1 VRSRSA
7 RALAGI
13 AAALVALGVAEL
25 VAVLV
30 GPDSAPLQAL
40 GATVVDHTPQWLREW
55 VIETFATADKAILFA
70 SMLIVALLVATA
82 AGLLERPSR
91 PVGSAIFGGFG
102 ILAAVAALSRPDA
115 TWVAMLPAL
124 VGAAG
129 GIVVLRVLTRRS
141 AEPTDRREFLRL
153 AGIAAAVGA
162 LTWAGGRWLGSYAR
176 NVSADRAGLRLPAPA
191 SPAPPVPADADLH
204 IDGLASYVTGND
216 DFYRIDTALFVPQ
229 VSTADW
235 SLRIHGMV
243 DRELTLDFAD
253 LVARPAVERLVTLTC
268 VSNPVGGDLI
278 GNARWLG
285 FPVAD
290 LLAEVGVHPDADMVL
305 SRSTDDFTA
314 GTPLEVLTD
323 GRDALIAI
331 GMNGEPLPVAHGYPA
346 RLVVP
351 GLYGYVSA
359 TKWLADLE
367 VTRFD
372 RATAYWTQ
380 RGWSPRGPIKT
391 ACRIDVPRASTKL
404 THGPVTVAG
413 VAWAQHRG
421 IDRVEVQVDDGPW
434 QPAELAEAISIDT
447 WVQWRFDWDADPGT
461 HTFRVRATDADG
473 EVQTSRVQGVVPD
486 GATGLD
492 ERTVTVA

>member
-1 VRSRSA
+1 MRSRRA

-25 VAVLV
+25 MSALV
-30 GPDSAPLQAL
+30 GPDASPLQAL

-55 VIETFATADKAILFA
+55 VIETFGTADKAILFA
-70 SMLIVALLVATA
+70 SMLIVAVLVAATA
-82 AGLLERPSR
+82 GIIERPTR
-91 PVGSAIFGGFG
+91 PVGSAIFAVFG
-102 ILAAVAALSRPDA
+102 ILAAAAALGRPDA
-115 TWVAMLPAL
+115 TWTAALPAL
-124 VGAAG
+124 VGAAA
-129 GIVVLRVLTRRS
+129 GIVVLRLLTSRS
-141 AEPTDRREFLRL
+141 TEPTDRRDFLRL

-162 LTWAGGRWLGSYAR
+162 IAWVGGRWLGSNAR
-176 NVSADRAGLRLPAPA
+176 NVSADRAAQRLPTPA
-191 SPAPPVPADADLH
+191 SPAPPIPADADLR
-204 IDGLASYVTGND
+204 IGGVASYVTNND
-216 DFYRIDTALFVPQ
+216 DFYRIDTALILPQ
-229 VSTADW
+229 VSTQGW

-243 DRELTLDFAD
+243 DRERTLTFAD
-253 LVARPAVERLVTLTC
+253 LTARPAVERLVTLTC

-290 LLAEVGVHPDADMVL
+290 LLAEAGVHPDSDMVL
-305 SRSTDDFTA
+305 SRSTDNFTA

-359 TKWLADLE
+359 TKWLTDLE

-372 RATAYWTQ
+372 RASAYWTQ
-380 RGWSPRGPIKT
+380 RGWSARGPIKT
-391 ACRIDVPRASTKL
+391 ASRIDVPRPSAKL
-404 THGPVTVAG
+404 SPGPVTVAG

-434 QPAELAEAISIDT
+434 LPARLSQQYSTDT
-447 WVQWRFDWDADPGT
+447 WRQWAYDWDAAAGP
-461 HTFRVRATDADG
+461 HTLRARATDRTGATQTAD
-473 EVQTSRVQGVVPD
+473 VAPVLPD
-486 GATGLD
+486 GATGLPAVSV
-492 ERTVTVA
+492 RVG

>member
-1 VRSRSA
+1 VQ
-7 RALAGI
+7 ALAGI

-30 GPDSAPLQAL
+30 GPNAAPLQAL

-55 VIETFATADKAILFA
+55 VIETFGTADKAILFG
-70 SMLIVALLVATA
+70 SMLIVVALVATV

-102 ILAAVAALSRPDA
+102 ILAAVAALTRPGA
-115 TWVAMLPAL
+115 SWTAALPAL
-124 VGAAG
+124 VGAAAG
-129 GIVVLRVLTRRS
+129 VAVLRLLVPKS
-141 AEPTDRREFLRL
+141 AEPTDRRDFLRL
-153 AGIAAAVGA
+153 AGVVAAVGA
-162 LTWAGGRWLGSYAR
+162 VAWVGGRWLTSYAR
-176 NVSADRAGLRLPAPA
+176 NVNTERAEAHLPTPV
-191 SPAPPVPADADLH
+191 SPAPPVPAEADLR
-204 IDGLASYVTGND
+204 IDGLASYVTDND
-216 DFYRIDTALFVPQ
+216 AFYRIDTALILPQ
-229 VSTADW
+229 VSSANW

-243 DRELTLDFAD
+243 DRELTLSFAD

-268 VSNPVGGDLI
+268 VSNPIGGDLI

-285 FPVAD
+285 LPVAD

-305 SRSTDDFTA
+305 SRSTDNFTA
-314 GTPLEVLTD
+314 GTPLDVLTD
-323 GRDALIAI
+323 GRDAIIAI
-331 GMNGEPLPVAHGYPA
+331 GMNGQPLPVAHGYPA

-391 ACRIDVPRASTKL
+391 ACRIDVPRSSAKVAPGS
-404 THGPVTVAG
+404 VTVAG

-434 QPAELAEAISIDT
+434 LPTRLSKEYSTDT
-447 WVQWRFDWDADPGT
+447 WRQWVYDWDATAGP
-461 HTFRVRATDADG
+461 HTLRARATDHTGATQTAD
-473 EVQTSRVQGVVPD
+473 VASPVPD
-486 GATGLD
+486 GATGLPAVFV
-492 ERTVTVA
+492 RVG